1 MEFHEKL
8 QALRRQKGLTQEE
21 LAQALYVTR
30 TAVSKWESGRGY
42 PNIDSLKQIA
52 TYFSVSVDALLSGDQ
67 LLTIATEDTRQQTAH
82 MRAWVFG
89 LLDVSVLMYLFLPWF
104 GQWVDGVLHEVSL
117 LMLTAVAPYMR
128 AAYFIAVLAIA
139 LFGVLTIALQTLSC
153 DVWKKV
159 QLPLSCILS
168 GAGSLL
174 FVLGSQPYAAAFLLL
189 FLLIKVLLL
198 LKCR

>member
-8 QALRRQKGLTQEE
+8 QELRKQKGLTQEE

-52 TYFSVSVDALLSGDQ
+52 SYFGVSVDALLSGDQ
-67 LLTIATEDTRQQTAH
+67 LLTIATEDTRQKAVRV
-82 MRAWVFG
+82 RAWVFG
-89 LLDVSVLMYLFLPWF
+89 LLDVSVLMFLFLPWF
-104 GQWVDGVLHEVSL
+104 GQKVDGVLQEVSL
-117 LMLTAVAPYMR
+117 LALTAVASYMR
-128 AAYFIAVLAIA
+128 VAYLAVVLAM
-139 LFGVLTIALQTLSC
+139 VLVGLLTLILKNVQCHFWEKLQA
-153 DVWKKV
+153 
-159 QLPLSCILS
+159 PLSFAIGCM
-168 GAGSLL
+168 GALL
-174 FVLGSQPYAAAFLLL
+174 FVLGSQPYAAAFLLI